1 MIAESAACSNNNMN
15 LLFRNLLVVNPFVI
29 LCALAIV
36 SISPQVEAG
45 KVVIGAVDNTAGG
58 PRSVVAGGKNNE
70 TSAGFAFI
78 GAGRGNKVE
87 ASDASVLGGNNNT
100 VSGAKSSVLT
110 GYLNNSAGLESA
122 IVSGIRNIT
131 SAGAIR
137 SAVLSGTDNV
147 IEEAAW
153 SSYIGGGYRNSNAG
167 DRSAVLMGTD
177 NVIGANALNTVV
189 AGVKASSNHR
199 NSFVFNSS
207 LANPL
212 ATTDNGQFLVNATGG
227 IVLNGGTTIQGPL
240 RVGGSLS
247 YYGGQGKI
255 VEVVGPVGPR
265 GPRGLQGEPGS
276 VGPQGSQGEQGE
288 QGPQGEQGQT
298 GPAGAVDVGITSA
311 SIDDAGNLILTLS
324 DGSSIN
330 AGKVRDSG
338 SSSSWE
344 QIGGDIDG
352 DGANISADGNTLGV
366 RAGGSGRAY
375 SYNGSGWQQLGDDF
389 VTGLRDYFEGSLS
402 ADGKTAAVSVYNGLD
417 SEFLRVYRLNG
428 SSWEQLGPDF
438 DLKAGYVSDIS
449 TSYDGSTIALSSE
462 IYDEA
467 AESYSEHVRVYRWN
481 GSSWQQLGAEL
492 VGDYSEPSIS
502 ADGNTLAV
510 SAELDVVR
518 VYRYDGSSWQQLGSD
533 ISDDIYELDEPSIS
547 DDGKT
552 LAVEAEVGDEA
563 TSPESGFV
571 RVYRYNGSSWQ
582 QLGADISD
590 EAYVELDDPS
600 ISGDGNTIAV
610 DLESY
615 DDATGAYSEDVRVYR
630 YNGSSWQQLGADILF
645 GGLYAGQ
652 NHNRSTGSL
661 YISADGSSLVFTGE
675 LYGEFGSLFSS
686 VVRVYR
692 LTP

>member
-1 MIAESAACSNNNMN
+1 MGSNNM
-15 LLFRNLLVVNPFVI
+15 
-29 LCALAIV
+29 
-36 SISPQVEAG
+36 
-45 KVVIGAVDNTAGG
+45 
-58 PRSVVAGGKNNE
+58 
-70 TSAGFAFI
+70 I
-78 GAGRGNKVE
+78 GAGG
-87 ASDASVLGGNNNT
+87 DNT
-100 VSGAKSSVLT
+100 L
-110 GYLNNSAGLESA
+110 
-122 IVSGIRNIT
+122 
-131 SAGAIR
+131 
-137 SAVLSGTDNV
+137 
-147 IEEAAW
+147 
-153 SSYIGGGYRNSNAG
+153 
-167 DRSAVLMGTD
+167 
-177 NVIGANALNTVV
+177 V
-189 AGVKASSNHR
+189 AGVNASSDHK

-207 LANPL
+207 SANAL
-212 ATTDNGQFLVNATGG
+212 ATTGDGQFLVNATGG
-227 IVLNGGTTIQGPL
+227 AVINGRTTIQGN
-240 RVGGSLS
+240 LS
-247 YYGGQGKI
+247 VTG
-255 VEVVGPVGPR
+255 
-265 GPRGLQGEPGS
+265 GLQRKGGVVMLGEKGEPG
-276 VGPQGSQGEQGE
+276 PQGPKGDS
-288 QGPQGEQGQT
+288 GQD
-298 GPAGAVDVGITSA
+298 GSNGSNGSDGSDGLGISDA
-311 SIDDAGNLILTLS
+311 SIDANGNLILTLS

-428 SSWEQLGPDF
+428 SSWEQLGSDF
-438 DLKAGYVSDIS
+438 DLEAGYVSDVS
-449 TSYDGSTIALSSE
+449 TSYDGSTVALSSE

-481 GSSWQQLGAEL
+481 GSSWQQLGTEL

-552 LAVEAEVGDEA
+552 LAVEAEVEDEA
-563 TSPESGFV
+563 TSQESGFV
-571 RVYRYNGSSWQ
+571 RVYRYNGLSWQ

-615 DDATGAYSEDVRVYR
+615 DNATGAYVEDVRVYR
-630 YNGSSWQQLGADILF
+630 YNGSSWQQLGDDILF
-645 GGLYAGQ
+645 GRQYAGQ
-652 NHNRSTGSL
+652 NYDRRTGSL
-661 YISADGSSLVFTGE
+661 YISADGSSLVFAGE
-675 LYGEFGSLFSS
+675 SYGEFGSLFST